1 MNNLTQENVKESNKR
16 AKQQGNFKTAKGITL
31 ISLVITIVIL
41 LILAAVGIG
50 TLTGENGLIK
60 RAQDAKNKTLEAG
73 NLENAT
79 FGDLEN
85 LIDSSTGTTNG
96 GTSGGGTTGGGS
108 GNTGGPTGGTGSSTS
123 DIFDETGNVDGKLHV
138 GDFVNYTAGTW
149 TKADMNKITA
159 SGAKIAAN
167 NSTNRPTKSYEFGG
181 FVQGASKDGNATPFN
196 SSYNYVKDEDGNA
209 ITGWRVFDIEADGTV
224 TLITAGCPEDYYH
237 PNVTNGGYIS
247 EYILTGNKNSSAGST
262 DFSAYTPRDWT
273 MYQNSTY
280 RATNAKALTKAR
292 LDSWYTKYV
301 TAGTTANT
309 YTDGTF
315 QKIYGT
321 KYESLI
327 DNYSRYWLSSANSS
341 SNVYIVDSY
350 FRFVYNGFN
359 DAFGVRVLV
368 SLPSDIKWTQ
378 NGTKT
383 VNSRN
388 VNYNYNVWNIQ

>member
-1 MNNLTQENVKESNKR
+1 MKNLTHNKIKENAEQKNNVKTE
-16 AKQQGNFKTAKGITL
+16 KGITL
-31 ISLVITIVIL
+31 IALVITIVIL

-60 RAQDAKNKTLEAG
+60 RAQDAKNNTLDAQ

-108 GNTGGPTGGTGSSTS
+108 GNTGGTGSSTS

-149 TKADMNKITA
+149 TEADMNKIA
-159 SGAKIAAN
+159 ESGAKIAAN
-167 NSTNRPTKSYEFGG
+167 NSTTNKPTKPYEFGG
-181 FVQGASKDGNATPFN
+181 FEQGTSKDGNATSFN
-196 SSYNYVKDEDGNA
+196 TDYAYVKDETGKA
-209 ITGWRVFDIEADGTV
+209 VTGWRVFDIEEDGTV

-237 PNVTNGGYIS
+237 PSGNYAYQS
-247 EYILTGNKNSSAGST
+247 EYILTGNKSDSSI
-262 DFSAYTPRDWT
+262 DYSAYTPRDWT
-273 MYQNSTY
+273 IYQNSTY
-280 RATNAKALTKAR
+280 RATNAKALTKER

-301 TAGTTANT
+301 TAGTTADT
-309 YTDGTF
+309 YTNATF

-327 DNYSRYWLSSANSS
+327 DNYSYYWLSSSSANFGSS
-341 SNVYIVDSY
+341 AVCRVYTSG
-350 FRFVYNGFN
+350 RFVGPSGSN
-359 DAFGVRVLV
+359 AFGVRVLV